1 MPDAEELLLLKRLQY
16 INVKDKG
23 YKWPLFLLIICIPIF
38 ITLCILNL
46 NIYGFFALLTGI
58 LAAPGYYIIKTRYC
72 DSCKQKMKRFSYET
86 EVYFCC
92 DDCQTKFKSIIGM
105 DSGSSD

>member
-1 MPDAEELLLLKRLQY
+1 MPDAEELLLVKRLHY

-23 YKWPLFLLIICIPIF
+23 YKRPLFLLIICISTF

-58 LAAPGYYIIKTRYC
+58 LSAPVYYIIKARC
-72 DSCKQKMKRFSYET
+72 
-86 EVYFCC
+86 
-92 DDCQTKFKSIIGM
+92 
-105 DSGSSD
+105 